1 MTGIS
6 AEIIGTTILVFLGN
20 GVVANVLLKKTKGSI
35 NNNSNIGW
43 LIIAIGWA
51 LAVFMGI
58 IVSSPYS
65 GAHLNPCVTIG
76 FAIVGKFEWNL
87 VPFYI
92 ISQLIGSML
101 GSLLVWVLYKDHFN
115 NTKNE
120 ENKLLAI
127 FSTVPSIRNLFYN
140 FLSEVLATFIFIFI
154 CLSLT
159 TEGVLFFKGEKCILG
174 LGSLG
179 AVPSSLL
186 VLGIILSLGGATGA
200 AINPARDLGP
210 RIIYS
215 IIPITGKG
223 KSDWNYAFIPIFGPI
238 IGCIMA
244 AYLYLVIKIL

>member
-1 MTGIS
+1 MTEIC
-6 AEIIGTTILVFLGN
+6 AEIIGTTILIFLGN

-43 LIIAIGWA
+43 LIIAIGWS

-76 FAIVGKFEWNL
+76 FAIIGKFKWNL

-127 FSTVPSIRNLFYN
+127 FATVPSIRNLFFN
-140 FLSEVLATFIFIFI
+140 FLSEVLATFVFIFI
-154 CLSLT
+154 SLYLT
-159 TEGVLFFKGEKCILG
+159 TEGVLFFKGEKCIIG

-179 AVPSSLL
+179 AFPSSLL

-200 AINPARDLGP
+200 AINPVRDLGP

-238 IGCIMA
+238 IGSIMA
-244 AYLYLVIKIL
+244 AYLYLAIKIL